1 MTSKSGKCTA
11 FAMYCRLRSQCNEY
25 YFSYAKIEISNLL
38 IPYEEKAREITTM
51 KRFEK

>member
-1 MTSKSGKCTA
+1 MTSKSGKCT
-11 FAMYCRLRSQCNEY
+11 CISNLLPLSSQCNEY
-25 YFSYAKIEISNLL
+25 YAKIEISNLL